1 MLRLLC
7 VGSKRFLTSK
17 VDRSVMGLIARQQCC
32 GPLHLPLSD
41 VAVFAQSPFSTT
53 GCATA
58 IGEQPVKGLIDPA
71 AMGRLTVGE
80 ACTNLVWAAITD
92 IEAVKCSGNWMW
104 ASKLEGEGAAM
115 YDCCEAMGA
124 AMLELGIA
132 VDGGKDSLSMAA
144 KVGEEVVKAPGTLVV
159 SVYAGCPDISLTVT
173 PDIKHAGRS
182 SLVLVDLSGGHA
194 RLGTGADLQAAG
206 RRDARLRHG
215 AAEAR
220 LPRDPASAARACAVG
235 GPRPF
240 GWWSADEG
248 AGDVLRR

>member
-1 MLRLLC
+1 M
-7 VGSKRFLTSK
+7 T
-17 VDRSVMGLIARQQCC
+17 GLIARQQCC

-92 IEAVKCSGNWMW
+92 IEDVKCSGNWMW

-115 YDCCEAMGA
+115 YDCCEAMGRLTVA
-124 AMLELGIA
+124 
-132 VDGGKDSLSMAA
+132 DGGKDSLSMAA

-159 SVYAGCPDISLTVT
+159 SVYAGCPDMALTVT
-173 PDIKHAGRS
+173 SITRWCSWTSLPVTRVWVDRLWRRS
-182 SLVLVDLSGGHA
+182 SSRWALLHPTA
-194 RLGTGADLQAAG
+194 RV
-206 RRDARLRHG
+206 
-215 AAEAR
+215 E
-220 LPRDPASAARACAVG
+220 C
-235 GPRPF
+235 
-240 GWWSADEG
+240 
-248 AGDVLRR
+248 